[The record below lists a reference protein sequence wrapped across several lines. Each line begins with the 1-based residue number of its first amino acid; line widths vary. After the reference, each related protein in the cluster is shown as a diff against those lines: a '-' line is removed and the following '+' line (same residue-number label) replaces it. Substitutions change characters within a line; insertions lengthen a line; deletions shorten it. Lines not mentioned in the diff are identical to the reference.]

1 LVAIKQPT
9 ILKGG
14 NVIIKTIVVSVQD
27 NNVKNVCK
35 FLDIIDGVVEYDVAA
50 EERGVAAL
58 QTTNISVMPCLQE
71 QCINFPN
78 GCSQCCHLERPS
90 LSEART

>member
-1 LVAIKQPT
+1 MSNLKRYSVLPNDSVEFEMVEDSTGPYVKFDDIKELLNT
-9 ILKGG
+9 
-14 NVIIKTIVVSVQD
+14 
-27 NNVKNVCK
+27 
-35 FLDIIDGVVEYDVAA
+35 AH
-50 EERGVAAL
+50 
-58 QTTNISVMPCLQE
+58 NISVMPCLQE

>member
-1 LVAIKQPT
+1 MVEISSDLAQELLDNTYELLGT
-9 ILKGG
+9 ISDLRKYERYD
-14 NVIIKTIVVSVQD
+14 SR
-27 NNVKNVCK
+27 CRCYER
-35 FLDIIDGVVEYDVAA
+35 DI
-50 EERGVAAL
+50 AAL
-58 QTTNISVMPCLQE
+58 KAALEKEEAASTSTNISVMPCLQE

>member
-1 LVAIKQPT
+1 MKTAVEIIEWYDRVLPRGP
-9 ILKGG
+9 ILLDREEWQSLK
-14 NVIIKTIVVSVQD
+14 KVV
-27 NNVKNVCK
+27 
-35 FLDIIDGVVEYDVAA
+35 LAA
-50 EERGVAAL
+50 